1 LPALTKLIQFLEEE
15 NHSMP
20 DLKKAGPAGLNL
32 LTATVAAQKI
42 AAGEITSEALVRD
55 CLERIK
61 ARDPEFHA
69 WTF

>member
-1 LPALTKLIQFLEEE
+1 
-15 NHSMP
+15 MP